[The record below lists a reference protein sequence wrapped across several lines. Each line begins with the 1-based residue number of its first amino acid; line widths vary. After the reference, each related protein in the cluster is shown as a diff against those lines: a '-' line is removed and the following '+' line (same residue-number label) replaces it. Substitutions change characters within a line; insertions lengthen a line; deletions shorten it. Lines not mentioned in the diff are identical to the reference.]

1 MKTLYIPTSYLCISK
16 HTQASLKFNGVMYTK
31 MFSCVMMHK
40 QRHVACIFKDDM
52 GEIITTSSLLYS
64 MELYTMGR
72 AINTIH
78 KTQLFR

>member
-1 MKTLYIPTSYLCISK
+1 
-16 HTQASLKFNGVMYTK
+16 
-31 MFSCVMMHK
+31 MMHK

-52 GEIITTSSLLYS
+52 GEIITTSSLHNV
-64 MELYTMGR
+64 ELYTMGR